1 MYQVLPHNFAER
13 VIELECLL
21 DDNRCIDLVKDL
33 NELYCVRDL
42 LCRLLLITMF
52 SINPKK
58 LSIFRGR

>member
-33 NELYCVRDL
+33 N
-42 LCRLLLITMF
+42 
-52 SINPKK
+52 
-58 LSIFRGR
+58 